1 MVRSRKE
8 HPNLESW
15 LRVGQISEAGPHL
28 GSWFLAGS
36 RSAVVGADCRP
47 VSRSQ
52 TTAPSP
58 SIIQAFGR
66 SRAGC
71 RLQSEICP
79 AFRDLL
85 WGLRSAPQRRFY
97 PANCIRSGGL
107 SSAASGGCRRRQS
120 DQVSRARRARCSL
133 LKEPFS
139 LPPTV
144 ACARPPAERSML
156 LRRLDVQT
164 VAATTPSSARSR
176 FQGKDAKETYLR
188 RRRTMGV
195 VAGHG
200 QRESVPAE
208 APQKLRE
215 LPAREL
221 ACAELA
227 CRWSCARMLCCIRV
241 CGSNRRPRM
250 RERLRGDRA
259 GDVIRVVGCCGALA
273 ERIAAACDVPVRRV
287 AQCSVALSFAHVKQG
302 YGGSRDPPD
311 SFFSASALGRGLENG
326 R

>member
-85 WGLRSAPQRRFY
+85 WGLRSAQLSRYTVQVELPWKLGEVSGAKRPSKS
-97 PANCIRSGGL
+97 PAHFSPTPFTDLLSAFCFLKSALDTGSSPPRQAPTLITTIIA
-107 SSAASGGCRRRQS
+107 SSATWVRICLPVVIHADASGS
-120 DQVSRARRARCSL
+120 
-133 LKEPFS
+133 
-139 LPPTV
+139 
-144 ACARPPAERSML
+144 
-156 LRRLDVQT
+156 
-164 VAATTPSSARSR
+164 
-176 FQGKDAKETYLR
+176 
-188 RRRTMGV
+188 
-195 VAGHG
+195 
-200 QRESVPAE
+200 
-208 APQKLRE
+208 
-215 LPAREL
+215 
-221 ACAELA
+221 
-227 CRWSCARMLCCIRV
+227 
-241 CGSNRRPRM
+241 RPR
-250 RERLRGDRA
+250 
-259 GDVIRVVGCCGALA
+259 CGARICRVRVNHVCRSIRPGA
-273 ERIAAACDVPVRRV
+273 EGSMIQIVSEKV
-287 AQCSVALSFAHVKQG
+287 A
-302 YGGSRDPPD
+302 
-311 SFFSASALGRGLENG
+311 
-326 R
+326 